1 MNYIQKIMYLY
12 NKFRGIKSSNM
23 NFKNATFFV
32 SMPFILSACLGG
44 GGGAGT
50 NLAVI
55 AGLNLPANV
64 EVLQD
69 DSALSGNLAAVSS
82 AVYNDPGTDYTNT
95 KAETWIDGGAWQRPL
110 ATVDSLV
117 CIIKNTGASQLP
129 NSTYAALIDS
139 GLCAGE
145 QGSSQDNKKVKFTKV
160 AVVSTRSD
168 NTSEQNVIGYY
179 NPFPNF
185 KYVTETTI
193 TEGFSTSNPFGVF
206 AFNWVQAD
214 PPSSAFSEK
223 GSVAFTNHSASQVAL
238 NYSVEW
244 KAPGASAYDDTQWIS
259 GLLNKDGSGGKVKV
273 SLTNNLTSSTVVH
286 KVNFNATHA
295 KIDTDGSQVCKNLD
309 EATMGTYV
317 YGYNLYNT
325 SGALKNLSAG
335 LAFVYGSAK
344 DKRGYAGQYDNWG
357 DHDSDGATA
366 DTSLRKWWIW
376 TDDGTLPS
384 TIYKESDITATYST
398 SGTYADP
405 TINGLTLDNPV
416 NITASFT
423 DSQGST
429 QTDDLNY
436 EGPGQLWGID
446 WTGSGTSWG
455 PVYNIADGTSLTATD
470 GTVYK
475 VKQTGMWKTLASASI
490 GDCSSLSVTD
500 ADISFT
506 APTIVPV
513 TATWAD
519 KPTITDKPKIIHGVL
534 Q

>member
-1 MNYIQKIMYLY
+1 
-12 NKFRGIKSSNM
+12 M

-50 NLAVI
+50 NLAAI

-145 QGSSQDNKKVKFTKV
+145 QGSSQDNKKVKYTKV
-160 AVVSTRSD
+160 AVISSRSD
-168 NTSEQNVIGYY
+168 NTSDQKVIGYY
-179 NPFPNF
+179 HPFPSF

>member
-1 MNYIQKIMYLY
+1 
-12 NKFRGIKSSNM
+12 M

-244 KAPGASAYDDTQWIS
+244 KAPGGNPYDDKQWVS

-384 TIYKESDITATYST
+384 TIYKESDITVSYST

-405 TINGLTLDNPV
+405 TVTGLTLDNPV

-423 DSQGST
+423 DSEGAT
-429 QTDDLNY
+429 KTDDLNY

-446 WTGSGTSWG
+446 WTGSGDSWT
-455 PVYNIADGTSLTATD
+455 PAYNIADGTSLTATD
-470 GTVYK
+470 GTEYK

>member
-145 QGSSQDNKKVKFTKV
+145 QGSSQDNKKVKYTKV
-160 AVVSTRSD
+160 AVISSRSD
-168 NTSEQNVIGYY
+168 NTSDQKVIGYY
-179 NPFPNF
+179 HPFPSF

-244 KAPGASAYDDTQWIS
+244 KAPGASAYDDKQWIS